1 MITGIFSALEHGEAM
16 NTVTTALPLVT
27 AACGRKEGKSEKA
40 SSANNDCFSA
50 YALPDRLRQEVHLL
64 SVWNRD
70 KQGVL

>member
-1 MITGIFSALEHGEAM
+1 MCMSLLAI
-16 NTVTTALPLVT
+16 

>member
-1 MITGIFSALEHGEAM
+1 METERLASAI
-16 NTVTTALPLVT
+16 